1 MRHHFPHF
9 EQQPTRYVRVQVN
22 NANVDPISKTSLLFS
37 KLIDNFE
44 RLTTV
49 KPDLSK
55 NSPIQ
60 EPLGE
65 QIANLDFAH
74 K

>member
-1 MRHHFPHF
+1 M
-9 EQQPTRYVRVQVN
+9 N